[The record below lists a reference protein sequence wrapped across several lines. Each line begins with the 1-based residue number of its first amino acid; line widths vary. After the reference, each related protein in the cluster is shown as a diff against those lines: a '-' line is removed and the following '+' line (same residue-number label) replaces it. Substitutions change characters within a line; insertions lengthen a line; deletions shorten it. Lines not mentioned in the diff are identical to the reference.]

1 MIWRR
6 RSPQAELAV
15 AKPPAVPSAYLMV
28 RPPEFCGDSNTS
40 PEIALARQQFGN
52 LAAKL
57 VDHGIDLVVAESNTP
72 GEVFTPN
79 THTSYHPDGT
89 VVRYPTGDSITGDLP
104 PEITDQFA
112 VSNVIDLRM
121 ADEPLDG
128 ARSLVFDHANKIAFA
143 CKSERTS
150 PRLAEYLCGKLGY
163 ELVLFASQD
172 GDTHHTA
179 DLLSLGHG
187 NATICS
193 ESINGRDVLGSV
205 LDTGR
210 KDIIYITLQQSQRLA
225 SKSQLVY
232 SADGPRTVMSTDTE
246 SALGEWDK
254 IYLNRHGRRNGV
266 IPHDGPQLPPDT
278 VITADLSAY
287 RGMGASDLIAPVHL
301 PRK

>member
-1 MIWRR
+1 
-6 RSPQAELAV
+6 
-15 AKPPAVPSAYLMV
+15 MV
-28 RPPEFCGDSNTS
+28 RPPEFRGDSDTL

-57 VDHGIDLVVAESNTP
+57 VDHGIDLIVAESNTP

-104 PEITDQFA
+104 PEITDHFA
-112 VSNVIDLRM
+112 VGSVIDLRT

-128 ARSLVFDHANKIAFA
+128 TRSLVFDHANKIAFA

-150 PRLAEYLCGKLGY
+150 PRLAEYLCKKLGY
-163 ELVLFASQD
+163 KLVLFASQD
-172 GDTHHTA
+172 GDTRHTA

-187 NATICS
+187 SAIICS

-210 KDIIYITLQQSQRLA
+210 KDIIYITPQQSQQFA
-225 SKSQLVY
+225 SKAQLVY
-232 SADGPRTVMSTDTE
+232 SAGGRPQTVMSADTE
-246 SALGEWDK
+246 AALGEWDK
-254 IYLNRHGRRNGV
+254 IYLNRHGQRNNIV
-266 IPHDGPQLPPDT
+266 PHNGPQLPPDT
-278 VITADLSAY
+278 AITADLLAY
-287 RGMGASDLIAPVHL
+287 RAHRMGASDLIAPVHL
-301 PRK
+301 RCK